1 MPSKANE
8 VREVACRALC
18 CKIVVPLLVAS
29 VVVVDHADG
38 AGAADGRRIL
48 HHGEQ
53 LCLTVVRKGV
63 ADGHRHHVV
72 HVLLHTIITA
82 FGPKISPNRPMR
94 SSKKGNGPLDQRA
107 APQDFAIDFGFCL
120 SNLNSISNYAYFAS
134 DCLRVLHL
142 DEVRH
147 IAFTPLPPSDR
158 DHEPLISRYALI
170 KILPISC

>member
-53 LCLTVVRKGV
+53 LRLTVVRKGV

-72 HVLLHTIITA
+72 HVLLHTI
-82 FGPKISPNRPMR
+82 
-94 SSKKGNGPLDQRA
+94 
-107 APQDFAIDFGFCL
+107 
-120 SNLNSISNYAYFAS
+120 NLNDFFTTCKRKVWILFSYLTAAAS
-134 DCLRVLHL
+134 EVGVDDELDRVGGSGGGDDGARRQESEESHL
-142 DEVRH
+142 D
-147 IAFTPLPPSDR
+147 IALGSAAANCNLFS
-158 DHEPLISRYALI
+158 I
-170 KILPISC
+170 

>member
-53 LCLTVVRKGV
+53 LRLTVVRKGV

-82 FGPKISPNRPMR
+82 FGPKISLNRPMR
-94 SSKKGNGPLDQRA
+94 SSKSLNDFFTTCKRKVWILFSYLTAAASEVGVDDELD
-107 APQDFAIDFGFCL
+107 
-120 SNLNSISNYAYFAS
+120 
-134 DCLRVLHL
+134 RVGGSGGGDDGARRQESEESHL
-142 DEVRH
+142 D
-147 IAFTPLPPSDR
+147 IGLGGAAANCNLFSL
-158 DHEPLISRYALI
+158 
-170 KILPISC
+170 